1 MIVDELAQ
9 DDRGPGSSDDIKN
22 VWVISRPIIEG
33 DLEVLGDKQIAIP
46 TAFYKILVRRNSYWE
61 SSARAIALYYPQE
74 REDYELKKNSPCVDA
89 GGFLTHSVGEGAGR
103 AIKVGDPY
111 FFSDGFGVVEGDIIC
126 VGAKEVQVTTV
137 DYRNKQLILS
147 KPIQWSDKAPISLT
161 YKGSAPDIGAIE
173 SY

>member
-1 MIVDELAQ
+1 MVKAKKQGVYCEATFPIFAGNNLQANPLFVNAKPNLT
-9 DDRGPGSSDDIKN
+9 SL
-22 VWVISRPIIEG
+22 SRKE
-33 DLEVLGDKQIAIP
+33 
-46 TAFYKILVRRNSYWE
+46 
-61 SSARAIALYYPQE
+61 
-74 REDYELKKNSPCVDA
+74 YELKKNSPCVDA
-89 GGFLTHSVGEGAGR
+89 GGFLTHAIGEGAGR

-111 FFSDGFGVVEGDIIC
+111 FFSDGFGVVEGDIIR
-126 VGAKEVQVTTV
+126 VGAKEVQVKTV